1 LKTQHKFWLFV
12 SVAIIAIVGALLT
25 ISILFWRQLPDIY
38 KRDLIAIFK
47 EDFAYFFMAGV
58 LLFTAFGFTLDWFFR
73 FYIIP
78 VNQLAEETQLMA
90 TVNPRHRI
98 KAQGSYDVMRLGEF
112 INRFANHQTDV
123 AQSLARRKQVDRA
136 SSETEKNIL
145 AALLEGLPQGIL
157 ICNLESQIVFYNRKI
172 KQLFSRNGAGEPQ
185 WIGLGRSIFGMVDKA
200 LIERAMERIG
210 HQLAENQTVRGERFL
225 LGGGRFE
232 KALPAEI
239 LPVLDSQHHINGFI
253 IYVEDAVAR
262 FKKEQ
267 ALFTSLQ
274 NWQHQLTQS
283 VSVIKT
289 AVEILQ
295 DATFESPHDRDQ
307 LIQIIAHESDTA
319 AQRLSDNDVINTW
332 YPDRPWPLTAVNA
345 GEWSRYFT
353 HRAREAIQMDLQI
366 ETLDLKTQIS
376 IDMHHLT
383 NGLLFVLQQI
393 GTACGIH
400 EIHGRFYQLDAW
412 IYLDLSWKGQ
422 SISLDHLKQWK
433 AAAPEVQQIHLEIT
447 LADIL
452 DYHGAKLWLQRH
464 HIADGC
470 AGLRFLIPALERSEL
485 AEADGYVTIL
495 PDSRPEFY
503 DFDLFRRSSQ
513 NPEWDNRALMELT
526 YTVFDTETTGLDP
539 QGGDEIIS
547 IGAVRIVNGRMLQ
560 EERFDQLINPMR
572 HLPWASVKYHGIRP
586 EMLDGQPTI
595 DRVLPD
601 FHQYADNTV
610 LIGHNVAF
618 DMRMLQL
625 KESSTGI
632 RFDHPVLDTM
642 LLSAVVHPA
651 HNDHHLSAIAERLGV
666 RVVGRHTA
674 LGDAMAT
681 GQIFLKLIPLLRE
694 NGVSTLAQARQ
705 VSEKTL
711 YARMKY

>member
-12 SVAIIAIVGALLT
+12 SVAIMATLCALLT
-25 ISILFWRQLPDIY
+25 ISILFWQQLPDIY
-38 KRDLIAIFK
+38 KKDLIFIFK
-47 EDFAYFFMAGV
+47 EDFAYFFMVGV

-90 TVNPRHRI
+90 TVNPQHRI
-98 KAQGSYDVMRLGEF
+98 KAQGSYDVMRLGDM
-112 INRFANHQTDV
+112 INRFADQQTDLAV
-123 AQSLARRKQVDRA
+123 SLARQKQAAKA
-136 SSETEKNIL
+136 STEIEKDIL

-172 KQLFSRNGAGEPQ
+172 KQMFSRNGVKEPH
-185 WIGLGRSIFGMVDKA
+185 WIGLGRSICGIVEKA
-200 LIERAMERIG
+200 LIDRAMERMG
-210 HQLAENQTVRGERFL
+210 HQLAENQVVRGERFL
-225 LGGGRFE
+225 MGGGRFE

-239 LPVLDSQHHINGFI
+239 LPVLDSQHHITGFI
-253 IYVEDAVAR
+253 INVEDAVDK

-267 ALFTSLQ
+267 ELLTGLQ
-274 NWQHQLTQS
+274 NWRHQLTQS

-295 DATFESPHDRDQ
+295 DESFESTHDRDQ
-307 LIQIIAHESDTA
+307 LIQIIAHESDLA
-319 AQRLSDNDVINTW
+319 AQRLSNNEVIRTW
-332 YPDRPWPLTAVNA
+332 YPNRPWPLTAVDA
-345 GEWSRYFT
+345 GEWSRYLI
-353 HRAREAIQMDLQI
+353 HRAREAVQMDLQI
-366 ETLDLKTQIS
+366 EALDLKAHIS

-383 NGLLFVLQQI
+383 NGLLFVLQQVGVI
-393 GTACGIH
+393 NGIS

-412 IYLDLSWKGQ
+412 LYLDLSWKGQ
-422 SISLDHLKQWK
+422 GISLETLKQWK
-433 AAAPEVQQIHLEIT
+433 AVAPEILQVRLDIT
-447 LADIL
+447 LSDIL
-452 DYHGAKLWLQRH
+452 TYHGAKLWLQH
-464 HIADGC
+464 HHLSEGC
-470 AGLRFLIPALERSEL
+470 AGLRFLIPALERSEM
-485 AEADGYVTIL
+485 ADADGHVTIL

-503 DFDLFRRSSQ
+503 DFDLFRQAGQ
-513 NPEWDNRALMELT
+513 NPEWDNRALTELT

-547 IGAVRIVNGRMLQ
+547 IGAIRIVNSRILQ
-560 EERFDQLINPMR
+560 EERFDQLINPLR

-595 DRVLPD
+595 EKVLPN
-601 FHQYADNTV
+601 FHRYADNTV
-610 LIGHNVAF
+610 LVGHNVAF
-618 DMRMLQL
+618 DLRMLQL
-625 KESSTGI
+625 KESATGI
-632 RFDHPVLDTM
+632 RFDNPVLDTM

-666 RVVGRHTA
+666 RIVGRHTA

-681 GQIFLKLIPLLRE
+681 GQILLKLIPLLKE

-711 YARMKY
+711 YARLKY